1 MASLKPIPFI
11 RVRVLASDESGWH
24 RRPGE
29 QRAATGVRA
38 GSPLQ
43 WIRHGKF
50 SAVPPRATPALP
62 EPDLACLPDTIEPVT
77 PHRKSHPPHLV
88 DMAEVEPE
96 PSAVPQEPQEPEEQ
110 DVPDM
115 PVGPHQRPQRRPE
128 GAVEELVRALPIA
141 AIARSVRDASAMRS
155 VMELVLDTC
164 SGEGKRETGPWDLS
178 MSLQEHGLGRSTLCL
193 HLSRELLS
201 LRFQCD
207 GVPVQD
213 LISRYA
219 DTLQSQL
226 EEHLQL
232 PLKIDIALTDD

>member
-1 MASLKPIPFI
+1 MASIKPIPFV
-11 RVRVLASDESGWH
+11 RVRVLASDESGWY

-29 QRAATGVRA
+29 QRAAPAVRT

-43 WIRHGKF
+43 WIRHGKV
-50 SAVPPRATPALP
+50 SAAPPRVTPALP
-62 EPDLACLPDTIEPVT
+62 ELDLACLPDTLEPMAPHREHHAPHLAEEAQAEPVPT
-77 PHRKSHPPHLV
+77 PVP
-88 DMAEVEPE
+88 EEPE
-96 PSAVPQEPQEPEEQ
+96 KPEAPQE
-110 DVPDM
+110 
-115 PVGPHQRPQRRPE
+115 PVGPHPREQRRPE
-128 GAVEELVRALPIA
+128 DAVEELVSALPIA

-164 SGEGKRETGPWDLS
+164 SGDGKRETGPWDLS
-178 MSLQEHGLGRSTLCL
+178 MSLQEHGLGRSTMFL

-207 GVPVQD
+207 GAPVRD
-213 LISRYA
+213 LISRHA

-226 EEHLQL
+226 EAHLQL